1 MPIND
6 DKTYGELMSFMLQ
19 RRRHHGTDDRF
30 KAYIMEAVQ
39 VLAKDLRDIDVH
51 ISVEKVQTIP
61 EARRRDYN
69 TLSVGCE

>member
-30 KAYIMEAVQ
+30 QAYIMEAVR
-39 VLAKDLRDIDVH
+39 VLAKDLRDINVH
-51 ISVEKVQTIP
+51 ISVDKVQTVP
-61 EARRRDYN
+61 EATRRDYN

>member
-6 DKTYGELMSFMLQ
+6 EKTYGELMSFMLQ
-19 RRRHHGTDDRF
+19 RRRHHGTDARF
-30 KAYIMEAVQ
+30 QAYIMEAVR

-51 ISVEKVQTIP
+51 ISVDKVQTIP
-61 EARRRDYN
+61 EARIRDYN